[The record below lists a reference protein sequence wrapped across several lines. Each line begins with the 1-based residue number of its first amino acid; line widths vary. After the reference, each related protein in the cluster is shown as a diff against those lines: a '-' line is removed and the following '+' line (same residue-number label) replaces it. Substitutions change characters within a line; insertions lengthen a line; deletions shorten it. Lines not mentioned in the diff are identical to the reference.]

1 MTAHDDSA
9 PEAPSLVT
17 SVRRF
22 PTERAAERTVEAVL
36 ALAPTYET
44 VEATLRECGLRGP
57 RRASAL
63 QREAAREM
71 RREVR
76 EYGDIPD
83 ESAAEL
89 ETFLRDGLQAAV
101 DHAMSLLPRARDM
114 VFQME
119 RISAQTSVEERLSNP
134 EFRARRLEAG
144 RLLDEAWQV
153 SQCIAGGWSVALR
166 MLEAC
171 RARDTA
177 REVSKPDGSD
187 VSEMRARKEV
197 LASEKVVL
205 LSAWKNATTSKP

>member
-1 MTAHDDSA
+1 MTAHDESA
-9 PEAPSLVT
+9 PEAPTLVT

-22 PTERAAERTVEAVL
+22 PTERAVERTVEAVL
-36 ALAPTYET
+36 ALAPTFET
-44 VEATLRECGLRGP
+44 VDATLRECGLRGP
-57 RRASAL
+57 RRATAL
-63 QREAAREM
+63 QREAAKEM
-71 RREVR
+71 RRELR

-101 DHAMSLLPRARDM
+101 DHALSLLPRAKDK

-144 RLLDEAWQV
+144 MLLDEAWQV

-171 RARDTA
+171 RARDASRRVT
-177 REVSKPDGSD
+177 ETGGSD
-187 VSEMRARKEV
+187 VSEIHGSKASLAR
-197 LASEKVVL
+197 EKIVL
-205 LSAWKNATTSKP
+205 LSAWKNASTPKS

>member
-1 MTAHDDSA
+1 MTAHDETG
-9 PEAPSLVT
+9 PEAPTLVT

-22 PTERAAERTVEAVL
+22 PTERASERTVEAVL
-36 ALAPTYET
+36 ALAPTFET
-44 VEATLRECGLRGP
+44 VDATLRECGLRGP

-71 RREVR
+71 RRELR

-101 DHAMSLLPRARDM
+101 DHALSLLPRARDK

-119 RISAQTSVEERLSNP
+119 RISAQTSVEERLSDP

-144 RLLDEAWQV
+144 MLLDEAWQV
-153 SQCIAGGWSVALR
+153 SQCVVGGWSVALR

-171 RARDTA
+171 RARDA
-177 REVSKPDGSD
+177 SRQVAEAGKPDVNEIRG
-187 VSEMRARKEV
+187 RKEV

-205 LSAWKNATTSKP
+205 LSAWKNASTRKS